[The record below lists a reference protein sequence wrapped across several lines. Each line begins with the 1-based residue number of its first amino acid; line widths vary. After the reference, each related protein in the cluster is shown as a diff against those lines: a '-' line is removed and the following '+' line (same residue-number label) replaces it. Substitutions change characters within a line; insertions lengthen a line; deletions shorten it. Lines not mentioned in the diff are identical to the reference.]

1 MDQILSPGWATYLRV
16 SDEDKQTPERSFAM
30 QRQRIQ
36 ENLLVSSEL
45 PLKREY
51 RDMLTGTT
59 PNRADYQ
66 QMLTDAATGKFSH
79 LGLYR
84 ADRFGRNTVEGLQAA
99 TKLISLGVKI
109 RVAHMPSLMPETPDG
124 FFMFLIQMGMAQREV
139 DVLRQRTADGMEAK
153 LRAGGWAQ
161 KAPDGYVNRERL
173 VSSNKYDRWVELHPD
188 NGYVIR
194 QAWEL
199 LLTGRYTLIQIC
211 DELARS
217 GYLRASGK
225 PWAWDNPTSHQRKY
239 ADNRL
244 HDIFH
249 NPFYAGWVVS
259 KRFGIEMGEVRGQWE
274 PIVTTQEFEQGLE
287 ILHRHDIEKSRN
299 KKHFYLLRT
308 LLWLKEGGKHYQ
320 MFVSTP
326 SGRSRSYAYY
336 LTHAKLDGKKI
347 HIPCDII
354 ESQIPGWLSG
364 ITVETD
370 LLPGIYNIYQSQL
383 REATD
388 EERSHQLA
396 ELKRQLSRLREEEAR
411 LGRLVITDQISEQT
425 YNQLR
430 REWQEKQRNIEINI
444 ADLERENAT
453 HLDNLDIAL
462 ILMTKLSSL
471 FDRLS
476 ENDRLTLLQILVKRI
491 IVDRQG
497 EIIDYELNSPFAYL
511 RQIADG
517 LQFQNSESHGSGQVR
532 LGAQEKPLVNLP
544 GGFCYSAP
552 PAFLGVQESI
562 PPQKS
567 PLESMQS
574 KYNKLQYII
583 DLMQYIYYNMTEA
596 HNCPGGAHAG
606 NRIRK
611 PSKTSPR

>member
-1 MDQILSPGWATYLRV
+1 LDHILSPGWATYLRV

-45 PLKREY
+45 SLKREY
-51 RDMLTGTT
+51 RDMLTGTN

-66 QMLTDAATGKFSH
+66 QMLADAEAGRFSH

-99 TKLISLGVKI
+99 TKLISLGIKI
-109 RVAHMPSLMPETPDG
+109 RVAHMPSLQPEEPDG
-124 FFMFLIQMGMAQREV
+124 FFMFLLQMGMAQREV

-161 KAPDGYVNRERL
+161 KAPDGYANKERL
-173 VSSNKYDRWVELHPD
+173 VSSNKYDRWVDLHPD
-188 NGYVIR
+188 NGLVIR

-199 LLTGRYTLIQIC
+199 LLTARYTLKQIC

-217 GYLRASGK
+217 GLLRASGK
-225 PWAWDNPTSHQRKY
+225 PWAWDDPISHQRKY

-259 KRFGIEMGEVRGQWE
+259 KRFGIEMGEVRGLWE

-299 KKHFYLLRT
+299 KKHFYLLRN
-308 LLWLKEGGKHYQ
+308 LLWLKEGDIHYQ

-347 HIPCDII
+347 HIPCDLI

-364 ITVETD
+364 ITIDTD

-383 REATD
+383 REATED
-388 EERSHQLA
+388 ERSHQLV

-411 LGRLVITDQISEQT
+411 LGRLVITEQISEQT

-430 REWQEKQRNIEINI
+430 REWQEKQRNIEVNL
-444 ADLERENAT
+444 ADLKRETAT

-462 ILMTKLSSL
+462 ILMTKVSSL
-471 FDRLS
+471 FERLADK
-476 ENDRLTLLQILVKRI
+476 DRLTLLQILVKRI

-497 EIIDYELNSPFAYL
+497 EIIDSELNSPFEYL

-517 LQFQNSESHGSGQVR
+517 LQFPNSESHGSGQIR
-532 LGAQEKPLVNLP
+532 LGAP
-544 GGFCYSAP
+544 
-552 PAFLGVQESI
+552 
-562 PPQKS
+562 
-567 PLESMQS
+567 
-574 KYNKLQYII
+574 
-583 DLMQYIYYNMTEA
+583 
-596 HNCPGGAHAG
+596 
-606 NRIRK
+606 
-611 PSKTSPR
+611 KTASVP